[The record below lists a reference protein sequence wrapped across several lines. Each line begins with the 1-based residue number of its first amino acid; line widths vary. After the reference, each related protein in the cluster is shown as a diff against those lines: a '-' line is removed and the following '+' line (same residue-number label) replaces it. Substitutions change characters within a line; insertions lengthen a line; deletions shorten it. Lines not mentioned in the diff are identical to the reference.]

1 MGVFGNLFALN
12 YKFWGIVGD
21 EAMFATVFGLIDTH
35 FLAPKDSF
43 ATMQVRAAFTLSSLY
58 NTSSSKFS

>member
-1 MGVFGNLFALN
+1 MGVFGNLLALK

-21 EAMFATVFGLIDTH
+21 EAMFATVFGLINAH

-43 ATMQVRAAFTLSSLY
+43 ATMRVRAAFTLSSVY
-58 NTSSSKFS
+58 NTLSSRFS